1 MTFLAELTRAL
12 IERESVVLQIT
23 TTVSGAT
30 SSAIVFDV
38 RKMLACASAPGN
50 ESGSSAMTG
59 HPSFSAKSCTSF
71 NSSPARSWPMTRIPR
86 VDLVKKVQAFF
97 RPNTL
102 GSLTFRSSS
111 QPSSLSPTSG
121 SSN

>member
-12 IERESVVLQIT
+12 IERESVVLPIT

-30 SSAIVFDV
+30 SSAIVFEV
-38 RKMLACASAPGN
+38 RMMLACASAAGK
-50 ESGSSAMTG
+50 ERGSSAITG
-59 HPSFSAKSCTSF
+59 HPSFSAKSCTSL
-71 NSSPARSWPMTRIPR
+71 SLSPARSWPMTRIPR
-86 VDLVKKVQAFF
+86 VDLVKKVPAFL

-102 GSLTFRSSS
+102 GALTFKSSS